1 MELIAIIYLFVVFM
15 LIAWAADTIPFLKTA
30 KLISG
35 LSQSSFKTIQSE
47 EMDDSAKQ
55 DILLGNS
62 LGIMKYSLLI
72 ILFTAV
78 LIAMLLL
85 FLKISVFISPLNFD
99 YLSNYLI
106 SLSGV
111 ILSIVAFLSYFLLK
125 KLYVRFRI

>member
-106 SLSGV
+106 SLSGI

>member
-1 MELIAIIYLFVVFM
+1 MALIAIIYLFVVFM

-106 SLSGV
+106 SLSGI

>member
-15 LIAWAADTIPFLKTA
+15 LIAWAADTIPFIKTA
-30 KLISG
+30 KLISD
-35 LSQSSFKTIQSE
+35 LSQSSLKTIQSE

-55 DILLGNS
+55 GVLLGNS
-62 LGIMKYSLLI
+62 LGIMKHSILI
-72 ILFTAV
+72 ILFTAA
-78 LIAMLLL
+78 LIALLLL

-106 SLSGV
+106 SLSGI
-111 ILSIVAFLSYFLLK
+111 ILSIFAFLSYFLLK

>member
-30 KLISG
+30 KLISD
-35 LSQSSFKTIQSE
+35 LSQSSLKTIHSQ

-55 DILLGNS
+55 GILLGNS
-62 LGIMKYSLLI
+62 LGIMKHSILI

-78 LIAMLLL
+78 LIALLIL

-99 YLSNYLI
+99 HLSNYLI
-106 SLSGV
+106 SLSGI

>member
-1 MELIAIIYLFVVFM
+1 MELIAFIYLFLVFM
-15 LIAWAADTIPFLKTA
+15 LIAWAADTIPFIKTA
-30 KLISG
+30 KLIAG
-35 LSQSSFKTIQSE
+35 LSQSSLKTIQSE

-55 DILLGNS
+55 SILLRNS
-62 LGIMKYSLLI
+62 LGIMKHSILI

-78 LIAMLLL
+78 LIGLLIL

-106 SLSGV
+106 SLSGI
-111 ILSIVAFLSYFLLK
+111 ILSIVAFLSYFILK

>member
-106 SLSGV
+106 SLSGI
-111 ILSIVAFLSYFLLK
+111 ILSIVAFLSHFLLK

>member
-35 LSQSSFKTIQSE
+35 LSQSSLKTIQSE
-47 EMDDSAKQ
+47 EIDDTAKQ
-55 DILLGNS
+55 GILLGNS
-62 LGIMKYSLLI
+62 LGIMKHSILI

-78 LIAMLLL
+78 LIALLLL

-106 SLSGV
+106 SLSGI
-111 ILSIVAFLSYFLLK
+111 ILSIFAFLSYFLLK
-125 KLYVRFRI
+125 NLYVRFRI

>member
-30 KLISG
+30 KLISD
-35 LSQSSFKTIQSE
+35 LSQSSLKTIQSQ

-55 DILLGNS
+55 GILLGNS
-62 LGIMKYSLLI
+62 LGIMKHSILI
-72 ILFTAV
+72 IFFTAI
-78 LIAMLLL
+78 LIALLLL
-85 FLKISVFISPLNFD
+85 FLKISVFIGPLNFD

-106 SLSGV
+106 SMSGIV
-111 ILSIVAFLSYFLLK
+111 LSIFAFLSYFLFK

>member
-1 MELIAIIYLFVVFM
+1 MELVAIIYLFVVFM
-15 LIAWAADTIPFLKTA
+15 LIAWVADTIPFIKTA

-35 LSQSSFKTIQSE
+35 LSQSSLKTIQSE

-55 DILLGNS
+55 GILLGNS
-62 LGIMKYSLLI
+62 LGIMKHSILI

-78 LIAMLLL
+78 LIALLLL

-106 SLSGV
+106 SLSGI
-111 ILSIVAFLSYFLLK
+111 ILSIIAFLSYFLLK